1 MPFLFEN
8 LDVYKCSLDYVES
21 VEALLQQLK
30 GKVSFSFCDQLCR
43 AALSIPLNISEGQGR
58 WHLKE
63 KRQFYWI
70 ARGSTFETVPL
81 IQIFSRRG
89 LIAQPEYQTL
99 YSQVESLAKM
109 LTNLIKSVDDL
120 KRD

>member
-1 MPFLFEN
+1 MSFPFEN
-8 LDVYKCSLDYVES
+8 LDVYNRSLDFVES
-21 VEALLQQLK
+21 IENLLQQLK

-63 KRQFYWI
+63 KKQFYWI
-70 ARGSTFETVPL
+70 ARGSAFETVPL
-81 IQIFSRRG
+81 IQIFYRKK
-89 LIAQPEYQTL
+89 LITQNEYEHFYIQA
-99 YSQVESLAKM
+99 ESLAKM
-109 LTNLIKSVDDL
+109 LTNLIKAIDEL